1 MFKSLYDG
9 LITTQQASA
18 QAGAAPLFADLA
30 SQAVVGLSDHWLNG
44 FTPPYRLA
52 VLGLGDVGSTMV
64 TALKTLGSA
73 AIAELGIYDL
83 DDNRAARYQLEL
95 NQIYDIGRPDI
106 EVVLK
111 SADDLFDCDVFIF
124 TASKYVPAVGSAV
137 DDVRMAQF
145 AANAELVE
153 RYVEMAV
160 KANFKGLFCI
170 VSDPVDL
177 LCKVALEHFKKL
189 VGNDFKAS
197 RVRGFGLGVMYA
209 RARYYAKQ
217 LGYTE
222 FLSEGAIYGPHG
234 RDLVVVN
241 SVSDKFDTAR
251 SKTITDLTI
260 SANLKVRDLG
270 FKPYI
275 APAISSAA
283 YAISALLEG
292 RWQHSAIPFNGQY
305 LGVLNKTTNNGI
317 TLKTIAYNQTIDQ
330 WLQHVLRQLEKNY
343 ESLYP
348 RR

>member
-1 MFKSLYDG
+1 MFNSLYDG
-9 LITTQQASA
+9 LVTTEQAS
-18 QAGAAPLFADLA
+18 QQGGTAPLFANKLEQIMVDLN
-30 SQAVVGLSDHWLNG
+30 SHWLND
-44 FTPPYRLA
+44 FKPPYRLS
-52 VLGLGDVGSTMV
+52 VLGLGDVGSTMT
-64 TALKTLGSA
+64 TALKTLGSS
-73 AIAELGIYDL
+73 AITELGIYDL
-83 DDNRAARYQLEL
+83 DANRSTRYQLEL
-95 NQIYDIGRPDI
+95 NQIYDIGRHDI
-106 EVVLK
+106 KVSVK

-145 AANAELVE
+145 SANAELIKS
-153 RYVEMAV
+153 YVEMAV
-160 KANFKGLFCI
+160 KAKFEGLFCI

-217 LGYTE
+217 LGYLE

-234 RDLVVVN
+234 RDLAVINSTVN
-241 SVSDKFDTAR
+241 HFDMER
-251 SKTITDLTI
+251 SRAITDLTI
-260 SANLKVRDLG
+260 SANLRVRDLG

-283 YAISALLEG
+283 YAITALLEG

-305 LGVLNKTTNNGI
+305 LGVLNKVSTTGI
-317 TLKTIAYNQTIDQ
+317 VIKTIRYNPIIDQ
-330 WLQHVLRQLEKNY
+330 WIQQVLSQLEKNY

-348 RR
+348 RQ